1 MARPT
6 SNCRTAADI
15 AETSLW
21 RVRRDAEGH
30 EGAGR
35 RKRGGIANGG
45 GKAIGVSDD
54 VIGRRDQHQGFA
66 VLRRE
71 HQRGNCRCRRGVAP
85 DRLQHDARWRRADF
99 AHLFGQDEAVALV
112 AEQKRRRE
120 ARAGEAHCRILQHGV
135 VADQAQQ
142 LLGII
147 GARQRPQPCA
157 GATTQNHRMNGA
169 RLNSH

>member
-85 DRLQHDARWRRADF
+85 DRLKHDTRRSNARRLE
-99 AHLFGQDEAVALV
+99 LFGNDEAVL
-112 AEQKRRRE
+112 
-120 ARAGEAHCRILQHGV
+120 V
-135 VADQAQQ
+135 VA
-142 LLGII
+142 
-147 GARQRPQPCA
+147 QPD
-157 GATTQNHRMNGA
+157 R
-169 RLNSH
+169 R